1 MPTCKILLLLKLVRV
16 CLKYDQA
23 KRILPPFEII
33 KERKKDDLSPTAKE
47 DVISSPTWMNDY
59 FDLHIVDSFL
69 LLFSPH
75 FPLFHDVMFIL
86 PLPFHF
92 DSSLRRCGAL
102 VRHLSWRATKDMCA
116 RERFN

>member
-1 MPTCKILLLLKLVRV
+1 MSKKN
-16 CLKYDQA
+16 
-23 KRILPPFEII
+23 LPHFEII
-33 KERKKDDLSPTAKE
+33 KERKKDDLPPTAKE

-92 DSSLRRCGAL
+92 DSSLRRCGGFSAAL
-102 VRHLSWRATKDMCA
+102 ELAGDERYVCA
-116 RERFN
+116 REIQLVKKIHCPTLCF